1 MLNGDNIASCKEWK
15 RKEIGTEGK
24 KERTSR
30 GRKGGKKGG
39 KLAEKVVFISE
50 KIIFQLQLNNYN
62 ARFIITSLITV
73 FSVQL
78 QTSPPWNFKIIL
90 L

>member
-30 GRKGGKKGG
+30 GRKGGKK
-39 KLAEKVVFISE
+39 EE
-50 KIIFQLQLNNYN
+50 N
-62 ARFIITSLITV
+62 
-73 FSVQL
+73 
-78 QTSPPWNFKIIL
+78 L
-90 L
+90 LRK